1 MQRRALELLADVAV
15 RESYAR
21 RFKHIVLDEAQDT
34 NGVQMRLVDKLRD
47 GRQSLFAV
55 GDVKQS
61 IYGFRG
67 AKVEIFQSLCHA
79 STAAPG
85 GGSARNDTTALSLV
99 DNYRS
104 RSGVIDFINEVGSR
118 FWSNGEIEHERLTPK
133 FDYD

>member
-1 MQRRALELLADVAV
+1 MTAV

-34 NGVQMRLVDKLRD
+34 NDVQMRLIDKLRD

-67 AKVEIFQSLCHA
+67 A
-79 STAAPG
+79 T
-85 GGSARNDTTALSLV
+85 
-99 DNYRS
+99 
-104 RSGVIDFINEVGSR
+104 GVIPSEVEESQSSR
-118 FWSNGEIEHERLTPK
+118 PRGWSL
-133 FDYD
+133 